1 MKLIRILEELQE
13 PFLKMLAKE
22 AILIA
27 VGNTITGLTTL
38 GVDVLREKFI
48 KSEECCDKD
57 TFEEELSEEEQETQ
71 RLFVEWHKETDQSV
85 PLHEYLGMT
94 FEEYVQW
101 ILGED
106 EQELS

>member
-1 MKLIRILEELQE
+1 MKLIRILEELRE
-13 PFLKMLAKE
+13 PFLKLVAKE
-22 AILIA
+22 ALLIA
-27 VGNTITGLTTL
+27 VSNTITGLTTL
-38 GVDVLREKFI
+38 GVDLLREKFI
-48 KSEECCDKD
+48 KSEGCC
-57 TFEEELSEEEQETQ
+57 EEGESGEELSEEEEESY

-106 EQELS
+106 EQEPS